1 VQPDRPNGRSIGAFR
16 TWPSWA
22 RADSIGA
29 VAVLVGD
36 FGAIGAVGLG
46 AMLES
51 EGLDLR
57 TTTIAEG
64 DDVSYV
70 TPGETEVVLLDRG
83 MPHSLETAAHIAAQH
98 PDVRVIVCSLDETTM
113 LVYPGG
119 GAEPFETVLDPPRLA
134 AAIRERS

>member
-1 VQPDRPNGRSIGAFR
+1 
-16 TWPSWA
+16 
-22 RADSIGA
+22 

-51 EGLDLR
+51 EGLDLQ
-57 TTTIAEG
+57 TTTIVDG
-64 DDVSYV
+64 DDISYV
-70 TPGETEVVLLDRG
+70 TPGETKVVVLDRG
-83 MPHSLETAAHIAAQH
+83 MPRSLEIAAQIAAQH

-119 GAEPFETVLDPPRLA
+119 GAPPSEAPLDPSRLA
-134 AAIRERS
+134 AAIRERR

>member
-1 VQPDRPNGRSIGAFR
+1 MQSGRPNGPPNWAFR
-16 TWPSWA
+16 TWPSGV
-22 RADSIGA
+22 RGDSIGA

-36 FGAIGAVGLG
+36 FGAIGTVGIG

-57 TTTIAEG
+57 TTTIVDGE
-64 DDVSYV
+64 DISYV
-70 TPGETEVVLLDRG
+70 KPGETEVVVLDRN
-83 MPHSLETAAHIAAQH
+83 MPRSLETAALIAAEH

-119 GAEPFETVLDPPRLA
+119 GAPPFEAPLDPPRLA
-134 AAIRERS
+134 AAIRDHP

>member
-1 VQPDRPNGRSIGAFR
+1 
-16 TWPSWA
+16 
-22 RADSIGA
+22 

-36 FGAIGAVGLG
+36 FGAIGTVGIG

-51 EGLDLR
+51 QGLDLQ
-57 TTTIAEG
+57 TTTIVGGG
-64 DDVSYV
+64 DNVSYV

-83 MPHSLETAAHIAAQH
+83 LPHSLETAAQIAARH

-119 GAEPFETVLDPPRLA
+119 RAEPFEAPLDPPRLA